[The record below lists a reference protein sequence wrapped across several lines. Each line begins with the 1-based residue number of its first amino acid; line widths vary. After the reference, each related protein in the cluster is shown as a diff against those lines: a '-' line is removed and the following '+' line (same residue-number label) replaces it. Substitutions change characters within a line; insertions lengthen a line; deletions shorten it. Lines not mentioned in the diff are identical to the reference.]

1 MYLVAS
7 YTNASFNCG
16 FSNGDFDITNGYSP
30 QAFLGVGGDY
40 GHRFINSVTNKEHNQ
55 TRNNTVVVK
64 CIFFNKNGITTIIQ
78 LAPNGVV
85 LVSSMVQNYNIGD
98 AIRFYANFYSSD
110 GGYGTSTG
118 QNFKI
123 QFPSTYQSF

>member
-1 MYLVAS
+1 MYLTSS
-7 YTNASFNCG
+7 YTNASFTCG
-16 FSNGDFDITNGYSP
+16 FSNQDFNITNGHTP
-30 QAFLGVGGDY
+30 QAFLGVGGVY

-55 TRNNTVVVK
+55 TRNQTVVVK
-64 CIFFNKNGITTIIQ
+64 CNFFNKDGITTIIQ

-85 LVSSMVQNYNIGD
+85 LVSSMVQNYNSGD
-98 AIRFYANFYSSD
+98 TIRFYANFYSTD
-110 GGYGTSTG
+110 GGYATAIG